1 MSLANIRALGVLVA
15 AVSLSLLGTRP
26 VSAALGSD
34 SASVDR
40 DSARMRAQHIATPM
54 LQYERHDIT
63 AGMGGAVTEFVSR
76 SGKVFAVTWHAQLPP
91 DLSALFGSYYDSYRA
106 AVAAQSAPGNHRH
119 VAVVQPDLVVS
130 AFGRV
135 GTFTGVAY
143 VPSLVPVGFDLA
155 DLR

>member
-1 MSLANIRALGVLVA
+1 MILAKFRALGFLA
-15 AVSLSLLGTRP
+15 AAASLSLLGTGP
-26 VSAALGSD
+26 ASAALGGD
-34 SASVDR
+34 TASVDR
-40 DSARMRAQHIATPM
+40 DSVRMRAQHIATPM

-63 AGMGGAVTEFVSR
+63 TGTGGTVTEFISR
-76 SGKVFAVTWHAQLPP
+76 SGKVFAVTWHSQLPP

-106 AVAAQSAPGNHRH
+106 AVAARSAPGNHRH

-135 GTFTGVAY
+135 GTFMGTAY

>member
-1 MSLANIRALGVLVA
+1 MIPANVRALGVLA
-15 AVSLSLLGTRP
+15 AAASLSLLGIRP
-26 VSAALGSD
+26 ASAALGSD
-34 SASVDR
+34 VASVER
-40 DSARMRAQHIATPM
+40 DSVRMRAQHIATPM
-54 LQYERHDIT
+54 LQYDRHDIT
-63 AGMGGAVTEFVSR
+63 TSAGTVTEFVSR

-91 DLSALFGSYYDSYRA
+91 DLSALFGSYYESYHA
-106 AVAAQSAPGNHRH
+106 AVAARSAPGNHRH

-135 GTFTGVAY
+135 RTFMGVAY